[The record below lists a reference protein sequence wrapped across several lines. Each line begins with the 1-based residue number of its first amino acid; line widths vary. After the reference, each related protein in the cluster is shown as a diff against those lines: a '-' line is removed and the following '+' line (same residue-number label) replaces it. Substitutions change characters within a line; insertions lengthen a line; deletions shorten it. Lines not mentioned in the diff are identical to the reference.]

1 MVEGFDYFY
10 GKEAEQFTF
19 FRIPKVLFSDKR
31 FKNMSTDAKLLYG
44 LMLDRMG
51 LSVKNR
57 WVDEDNRV
65 YIVYTMEDIIVDL
78 GCARQKTAKLLE
90 ELEKSVGLIERKRQG
105 LGKPNIIYVKNF
117 TYTKKVE
124 YENQTSRSMNTENQ
138 EVCIS
143 NLQKYEN
150 QTSGSMEII
159 HQEVCNSYAND
170 NNINNTKDNYTDYN
184 DTILSYPIEEDDM
197 DLSAPEEPSDA
208 IRWIRE
214 RMTYEQIIK
223 DNINYDIIVEEYGAN
238 WLDEIVALMVDV
250 VCSKEPFIRINKQ
263 EYPQEVVKIRF
274 LEINSSHIEYIHFSL
289 KENTSNVR
297 NIRAFLITTIYR
309 ASETTDNWFSAKV
322 KYDMSKT

>member
-1 MVEGFDYFY
+1 
-10 GKEAEQFTF
+10 
-19 FRIPKVLFSDKR
+19 
-31 FKNMSTDAKLLYG
+31 
-44 LMLDRMG
+44 
-51 LSVKNR
+51 
-57 WVDEDNRV
+57 
-65 YIVYTMEDIIVDL
+65 
-78 GCARQKTAKLLE
+78 
-90 ELEKSVGLIERKRQG
+90 
-105 LGKPNIIYVKNF
+105 
-117 TYTKKVE
+117 
-124 YENQTSRSMNTENQ
+124 MNTENQ
-138 EVCIS
+138 EVCKS

-223 DNINYDIIVEEYGAN
+223 DNIDYDIIVEEYGAN

-263 EYPQEVVKIRF
+263 EYPQEVVKSRF
-274 LEINSSHIEYIHFSL
+274 LKINSTHIEYIHFSL

-297 NIRAFLITTIYR
+297 NIKHIFSNLATTHQKLDY
-309 ASETTDNWFSAKV
+309 
-322 KYDMSKT
+322 

>member
-1 MVEGFDYFY
+1 MYEGFDYFY
-10 GKEAEQFTF
+10 GREAEQFTF

-51 LSVKNR
+51 LSVKNH

-65 YIVYTMEDIIVDL
+65 YIVYTMEDIIADL
-78 GCARQKTAKLLE
+78 GCARQKASKLLE

-117 TYTKKVE
+117 TYTKNVE

-138 EVCIS
+138 EVCKS

-170 NNINNTKDNYTDYN
+170 NNINNTKDNYTDFN
-184 DTILSYPIEEDDM
+184 DTILSYPIEED
-197 DLSAPEEPSDA
+197 SISPPASEEPLDA

-223 DNINYDIIVEEYGAN
+223 DNIDYDIIVEEYGAN

-263 EYPQEVVKIRF
+263 EYPQEVVKSRF
-274 LEINSSHIEYIHFSL
+274 LKINSTHIEYIHFSL